1 MQNTT
6 VEQKNVPTNIVKLA
20 KIARDEAPAKSYLT
34 QVKKDP
40 VAAKSSKIKAPAT
53 YSKEHASTSQQSEW
67 QTVNRRKPQKPR
79 QSLVVG
85 NKDCDKIKGVP
96 KYVDLHV
103 SKISPET
110 SKEDL
115 YQLLKEEFPE
125 IKCETLNSKNPVETG
140 VKSNSVDNF
149 YIEGYYLATFYCR
162 PHKHCGGVAIWVKS
176 FIISEPVNLNHFC
189 IEQSFEVCA
198 FFICKLWIKQIYHF
212 ELLPFTFS

>member
-1 MQNTT
+1 MQSTT
-6 VEQKNVPTNIVKLA
+6 VEQKNVPANIVNLVKT
-20 KIARDEAPAKSYLT
+20 ARDEAPAKSYST

-40 VAAKSSKIKAPAT
+40 VGAESRKIKAPAVIQEVEDELSSHRPT
-53 YSKEHASTSQQSEW
+53 QKEHASTSQQSEW

-103 SKISPET
+103 SRISPET

-125 IKCETLNSKNPVETG
+125 IKCETLNSKNPGIYSSFKVSIYG
-140 VKSNSVDNF
+140 SNFLRAMNPNLWPLGACINRFLYRRQKTIPSSV
-149 YIEGYYLATFYCR
+149 
-162 PHKHCGGVAIWVKS
+162 
-176 FIISEPVNLNHFC
+176 
-189 IEQSFEVCA
+189 
-198 FFICKLWIKQIYHF
+198 
-212 ELLPFTFS
+212 